1 MLRVGVRAPEVGKE
15 VVVTV
20 HVGYRIRIESER
32 AGQSGRA
39 GLVEE
44 VLSEQPQRLRVR
56 WEDGRTS
63 IFAPAAGGARVE
75 PAASPRRRKRP
86 TA

>member
-1 MLRVGVRAPEVGKE
+1 M
-15 VVVTV
+15 TV
-20 HVGYRIRIESER
+20 HVGDRIRIESER
-32 AGQSGRA
+32 AGQPGRA

-63 IFAPAAGGARVE
+63 IFAPAAGVARVE